1 MSDRARADEPVAVA
15 DDAATDDSLD
25 GPLDGATERSELE
38 QQRDDYLDSLQ
49 RLQADFE
56 NYRKRVTRSS
66 DDAAVRATGDLVAHL
81 LPVIDAL
88 DLAVAHFATSE
99 SDETLALVQARALLI
114 DSLAKQ
120 GLERIDALN
129 VGFDPQIHDAVVHVA
144 GDGDDEQVIDE
155 VLRAGYRWKGAVMRP
170 AMVRVKG

>member
-1 MSDRARADEPVAVA
+1 MTSPPI
-15 DDAATDDSLD
+15 AAEIDMAELLPT
-25 GPLDGATERSELE
+25 ELE
-38 QQRDDYLDSLQ
+38 MLTAERDQFKDIAL

-66 DDAAVRATGDLVAHL
+66 DDAAVRATGDLVGHL

-99 SDETLALVQARALLI
+99 SDEALALVQARSLLI

-144 GDGDDEQVIDE
+144 GDGDDEQVIDG

>member
-1 MSDRARADEPVAVA
+1 MIAVHADLSISARC
-15 DDAATDDSLD
+15 
-25 GPLDGATERSELE
+25 
-38 QQRDDYLDSLQ
+38 
-49 RLQADFE
+49 RLLSIS
-56 NYRKRVTRSS
+56 RSS
-66 DDAAVRATGDLVAHL
+66 FYYA
-81 LPVIDAL
+81 PQP
-88 DLAVAHFATSE
+88 E